1 MKSLSPDEFR
11 DRVLYWIDKHL
22 EDSPKGGGFIDLEVK
37 EIIFQGPEK
46 VTEII
51 IDRLDALCKIKQVPY
66 LPDEVDDPVALYIST
81 LLESSRLIRLL
92 KTEGYSDKTREILSH
107 ALNTLARF
115 SKPEISYQ
123 NPGWQKE
130 YSTFIQAVGTFLY
143 ITQFLI
149 QKSDGEYENAMK
161 SLAGGIVYY
170 ITADFKSFDRT
181 KKGITEPSLV
191 EFMNYMTN
199 YPQELPWIQ
208 ALEPQI
214 PVDCFEALRKGERI
228 LDPKN
233 IAAICGLF
241 ATTYSNW
248 WILDEDENEVKDA
261 DGNEWKVIDFWH
273 HASGWLEAR
282 LQPSDLRELLNE
294 REDSASEKRLRTY
307 FFGDELWAK
316 LPERAKCSL
325 ISADRDWFGGS
336 LARTEAVLNELKIAT
351 EELMHNGLWKPLEQW
366 LEVQGSKHRD
376 LQDFLNLKAQLAE
389 KRRLPTIL
397 DLERICRMSV
407 TGAFLAENG
416 VPLKERQWFIK
427 ELPRSLHHLRKARN
441 RAEHESLGNWAR
453 QEIAGFVAEFIGIG
467 RPGVLPQLAKVLF
480 QEKHLELK
488 KST

>member
-1 MKSLSPDEFR
+1 MSWLPDAPHLILLLRRIEKGEGPLQDATELFWLFCMKSLSPDEFR
-11 DRVLYWIDKHL
+11 DHVLFWIQKHL
-22 EDSPKGGGFIDLEVK
+22 EDSPKGGGLIDPDVK
-37 EIIFQGPEK
+37 EIILQGPER
-46 VTEII
+46 VIEIVVG
-51 IDRLDALCKIKQVPY
+51 RLNTLCEMKRVPY
-66 LPDEVDDPVALYIST
+66 QPDENDDPVALYIST

-92 KTEGYSDKTREILSH
+92 KTDGYSDKTREILSH

-115 SKPEISYQ
+115 SKPGISHQ
-123 NPGWQKE
+123 NPRWQKD
-130 YSTFIQAVGTFLY
+130 YSTFIQTVGTFLH

-149 QKSDGEYENAMK
+149 QKSDGEYENSMK
-161 SLAGGIVYY
+161 SLANGVGYY
-170 ITADFKSFDRT
+170 IMAYLESFDRT
-181 KKGITEPSLV
+181 KTGITEPSLV
-191 EFMNYMTN
+191 EFMNYITN
-199 YPQELPWIQ
+199 YLQELPWIG

-241 ATTYSNW
+241 ATTYGNW
-248 WILDEDENEVKDA
+248 WTLDEGESEVKDS

-294 REDSASEKRLRTY
+294 REDSASEKRLRIY

-366 LEVQGSKHRD
+366 LEVQGSKR
-376 LQDFLNLKAQLAE
+376 
-389 KRRLPTIL
+389 
-397 DLERICRMSV
+397 
-407 TGAFLAENG
+407 
-416 VPLKERQWFIK
+416 
-427 ELPRSLHHLRKARN
+427 
-441 RAEHESLGNWAR
+441 
-453 QEIAGFVAEFIGIG
+453 
-467 RPGVLPQLAKVLF
+467 
-480 QEKHLELK
+480 
-488 KST
+488 